1 MFTFPLTQVFPKDS
15 PLVADFSQVILQLA
29 ENGALNNL
37 EKKWF
42 SVALSSSPT
51 PDNERK
57 KESLSLDSFWALFLF
72 TGCTSTIILLVFS
85 AHSFLPTRARAA
97 AAVSFEPLR
106 QSFKK
111 VWTATAKLNEKRESL
126 KPSEQQGSGMNS
138 PWGWRQLCRTPCTQW
153 HWWQLQT
160 MMYQYEKSEVQK
172 KL

>member
-1 MFTFPLTQVFPKDS
+1 FPDSFALVNYSTEYTINIMFTFPLTQVFPKDS

-57 KESLSLDSFWALFLF
+57 KQSLSLDSFWALFLF

-111 VWTATAKLNEKRESL
+111 VWTAT
-126 KPSEQQGSGMNS
+126 EQQGSGMNS
-138 PWGWRQLCRTPCTQW
+138 P
-153 HWWQLQT
+153 
-160 MMYQYEKSEVQK
+160 
-172 KL
+172 